1 MLLMWVGPLK
11 YGRGL
16 GPGVQVQGGQANRA
30 DQCYDEAGA
39 GVHRS
44 VIEYRHT
51 EVHQP
56 KYQYFF
62 CPKLFGE
69 RYKARQS
76 SVLMAYARDWFN
88 AVPINAV

>member
-1 MLLMWVGPLK
+1 MLLLWVGPLK

-16 GPGVQVQGGQANRA
+16 GPGVQVQGGQANGA

-44 VIEYRHT
+44 VIKYRHT

-56 KYQYFF
+56 KYRHFF

-69 RYKARQS
+69 RDKARQS
-76 SVLMAYARDWFN
+76 SVCMAYARDWFN
-88 AVPINAV
+88 AVPMNAV